1 MKKNYFVLFLL
12 LGFSCAVSAQNN
24 VFCGNKDTASEECAA
39 TAQKMYQM
47 RIGRIAG
54 KYAQTRKKKE
64 GKDVE
69 KKQAMYFAM
78 HSQPA
83 DKFNEAFK
91 ACGEGS
97 RTQNDA
103 QRCLERQLGNTQK
116 IGKKAARPT
125 KNKNV

>member
-24 VFCGNKDTASEECAA
+24 VFCENKDTASEECVAV
-39 TAQKMYQM
+39 AQKMYQVRM
-47 RIGRIAG
+47 SRVAGRHA
-54 KYAQTRKKKE
+54 KTRKEE
-64 GKDVE
+64 GKDPE
-69 KKQAMYFAM
+69 KKQAMYLAT

-97 RTQNDA
+97 KTQDDA
-103 QRCLERQLGNTQK
+103 KRCLERKLRGAPK
-116 IGKKAARPT
+116 KAGKKAAHPT